1 MRSEMVPGDAASSRL
16 QEDFQVFRQTILK
29 GDAAAAII
37 QSASILERSRS
48 KGERDPV
55 IEAMIRMERALH
67 GANEPSL
74 IGAELRW
81 CADRMNAVAPGS
93 ANHGICLLNLA
104 AWHRNRGETMM
115 SLATHSDISSS
126 SGHPMQVLGLSRLE
140 AARMLVSL
148 DDFDPAMRHLWTARE
163 CLAQS
168 GMSLEALSASLEWLD
183 LALEEVDSESP
194 RMASR
199 VTEAAP
205 RNGPGTTWVPANPED
220 IREVVESL
228 IPVLLDDVSGDERKD
243 IGLILDAAEVL
254 RENSWRQLILERIT
268 EIQDPSV
275 VEALQS

>member
-1 MRSEMVPGDAASSRL
+1 MVPGDATKSRL

-48 KGERDPV
+48 KDERDPV
-55 IEAMIRMERALH
+55 IEAMIRMERALY
-67 GANEPSL
+67 GDNESSL
-74 IGAELRW
+74 VGTELRW

>member
-1 MRSEMVPGDAASSRL
+1 MGSGDAASSRL
-16 QEDFQVFRQTILK
+16 QEDFKVYRQTILK

-48 KGERDPV
+48 KDERDPV

-67 GANEPSL
+67 GANESSL
-74 IGAELRW
+74 VGAELRW
-81 CADRMNAVAPGS
+81 CADRMNALAPGS

-126 SGHPMQVLGLSRLE
+126 SGHPIQILGLSRLE
-140 AARMLVSL
+140 AARILVNL

-168 GMSLEALSASLEWLD
+168 GMSPEALSASLEWLD
-183 LALEEVDSESP
+183 IALEEVDSESP
-194 RMASR
+194 RMATR

-205 RNGPGTTWVPANPED
+205 RSGPGTTWVPANPED

-228 IPVLLDDVSGDERKD
+228 IPVLLDDVSGDERRD

-254 RENSWRQLILERIT
+254 RDDSWLQLITERIT

-275 VEALQS
+275 IEALQS

>member
-1 MRSEMVPGDAASSRL
+1 MVSGDAASSRL
-16 QEDFQVFRQTILK
+16 QEDFRVYRQTILK

-48 KGERDPV
+48 KDERDPV
-55 IEAMIRMERALH
+55 IEAMIRMERTLH
-67 GANEPSL
+67 GANESSL
-74 IGAELRW
+74 VGAELRW
-81 CADRMNAVAPGS
+81 CADRMNALAPGS
-93 ANHGICLLNLA
+93 ADHGICLLNLA

-126 SGHPMQVLGLSRLE
+126 SGHPIQVLGLSRLE
-140 AARMLVSL
+140 AARILVNL

-168 GMSLEALSASLEWLD
+168 GMSPEALSASLEWLD
-183 LALEEVDSESP
+183 IALEEVDSESP
-194 RMASR
+194 RMATR

-205 RNGPGTTWVPANPED
+205 RSGPGTTWVPANPED

-243 IGLILDAAEVL
+243 IGLILDAAEAL
-254 RENSWRQLILERIT
+254 RDDSWLQLITERIT
-268 EIQDPSV
+268 EIQDPKV
-275 VEALQS
+275 IEALQS

>member
-1 MRSEMVPGDAASSRL
+1 MVPGDAASSRL
-16 QEDFQVFRQTILK
+16 HGDFQVFRQTILK

-48 KGERDPV
+48 KGERAPV

-74 IGAELRW
+74 VGAELRW

>member
-1 MRSEMVPGDAASSRL
+1 MDSRDAVSSRL
-16 QEDFQVFRQTILK
+16 QEDFKVYRQTILK

-48 KGERDPV
+48 KDERDPV

-74 IGAELRW
+74 VGAELRW
-81 CADRMNAVAPGS
+81 CADRMNAMAPGS

-126 SGHPMQVLGLSRLE
+126 SGHPIQVLGLSRLE
-140 AARMLVSL
+140 AARMLVSM

-163 CLAQS
+163 CLTQS
-168 GMSLEALSASLEWLD
+168 EMFPEALSASLEWLD
-183 LALEEVDSESP
+183 IALEEVDSESP
-194 RMASR
+194 RMATR

-205 RNGPGTTWVPANPED
+205 RSGPGTTWVPANPED

-228 IPVLLDDVSGDERKD
+228 IPVLLDDVSGDERRD

-254 RENSWRQLILERIT
+254 REDLWLQLISERIT
-268 EIQDPSV
+268 EIQDPRV
-275 VEALQS
+275 IEALQS

>member
-1 MRSEMVPGDAASSRL
+1 MVSGDAASSRL
-16 QEDFQVFRQTILK
+16 QEDFQVYRQTILK

-48 KGERDPV
+48 KDERDPV

-67 GANEPSL
+67 GANESSL
-74 IGAELRW
+74 VGAELRW
-81 CADRMNAVAPGS
+81 CADRMNAMAPGS

-168 GMSLEALSASLEWLD
+168 GMSPEALSASLEWLD
-183 LALEEVDSESP
+183 IALEEVDSESP
-194 RMASR
+194 RMATR

-205 RNGPGTTWVPANPED
+205 RSGPGTTWVPANPED

-228 IPVLLDDVSGDERKD
+228 IPVLLDDVSGDERRD
-243 IGLILDAAEVL
+243 IGLILDAAEAL
-254 RENSWRQLILERIT
+254 KEDSWMQLISERIT
-268 EIQDPSV
+268 DIQDPSV
-275 VEALQS
+275 IEALQS

>member
-1 MRSEMVPGDAASSRL
+1 MSSGDAASSRL
-16 QEDFQVFRQTILK
+16 QEDFKVYRQTILK

-48 KGERDPV
+48 KDERDPV

-74 IGAELRW
+74 VGAELRW
-81 CADRMNAVAPGS
+81 CADRMNAMAPGS

-126 SGHPMQVLGLSRLE
+126 SGHPIQVLGLSRLE
-140 AARMLVSL
+140 AARMLVSM

-163 CLAQS
+163 CLTQS
-168 GMSLEALSASLEWLD
+168 EMFPEALSASLEWLD
-183 LALEEVDSESP
+183 IALEEVDSESP
-194 RMASR
+194 RMATR

-205 RNGPGTTWVPANPED
+205 RSGPGTTWVPANPED

-228 IPVLLDDVSGDERKD
+228 IPMLLDDVSGDERRD

-254 RENSWRQLILERIT
+254 REELWLQLISERIT
-268 EIQDPSV
+268 EIQDPKV
-275 VEALQS
+275 IEALQS

>member
-1 MRSEMVPGDAASSRL
+1 MVSGDAVNSRL

-67 GANEPSL
+67 GANETSL

>member
-1 MRSEMVPGDAASSRL
+1 MVSGDAASSRL
-16 QEDFQVFRQTILK
+16 QEDFQVYRQTILK

-48 KGERDPV
+48 KDERDPV

-74 IGAELRW
+74 VGAELRW
-81 CADRMNAVAPGS
+81 CADRMNAMAPGS

-163 CLAQS
+163 CLAES
-168 GMSLEALSASLEWLD
+168 GMSPEALSASLEWLD
-183 LALEEVDSESP
+183 IALEEVDSKSP
-194 RMASR
+194 RMATR
-199 VTEAAP
+199 VTDAAP
-205 RNGPGTTWVPANPED
+205 RSGPGTTWIPANPED

-228 IPVLLDDVSGDERKD
+228 IPVLLDDVSGDERRD
-243 IGLILDAAEVL
+243 IGLILDAAEAL
-254 RENSWRQLILERIT
+254 KEDSWMQLISERIT
-268 EIQDPSV
+268 DIQDPSV
-275 VEALQS
+275 IEALQS

>member
-1 MRSEMVPGDAASSRL
+1 MVSGDAASSRL
-16 QEDFQVFRQTILK
+16 QEDFQVYRQTILK

-48 KGERDPV
+48 KDERDPV

-74 IGAELRW
+74 VGAELRW
-81 CADRMNAVAPGS
+81 CADRMNAMAPGS

-126 SGHPMQVLGLSRLE
+126 SGHPIQVLGLSRLE

-163 CLAQS
+163 CLAES
-168 GMSLEALSASLEWLD
+168 GMSPEALSASLEWLD
-183 LALEEVDSESP
+183 IALEEVDSKSP
-194 RMASR
+194 RMATR
-199 VTEAAP
+199 VTDAAP
-205 RNGPGTTWVPANPED
+205 RSGPGTTWIPANPED

-228 IPVLLDDVSGDERKD
+228 IPVLLDDVSGDERRD

-254 RENSWRQLILERIT
+254 REDSWLQLISERIT
-268 EIQDPSV
+268 DIQDPSV
-275 VEALQS
+275 IEALQS

>member
-1 MRSEMVPGDAASSRL
+1 MVPGDAASSRL

-74 IGAELRW
+74 VGAELRW

-228 IPVLLDDVSGDERKD
+228 IPVLLADVSGDERKD

>member
-1 MRSEMVPGDAASSRL
+1 MVPGDAASSRL

-74 IGAELRW
+74 VGAELRW

-254 RENSWRQLILERIT
+254 RENSWQQLILERIT

>member
-1 MRSEMVPGDAASSRL
+1 MGSGDAASSRL
-16 QEDFQVFRQTILK
+16 QEDFKVYRQTILK

-48 KGERDPV
+48 KDERDPV

-67 GANEPSL
+67 GANESSL
-74 IGAELRW
+74 VGAELRW
-81 CADRMNAVAPGS
+81 CADRMNALAPGS

-126 SGHPMQVLGLSRLE
+126 SGHPIQVLGLSRLE

-168 GMSLEALSASLEWLD
+168 GMSPEALSASLEWLD
-183 LALEEVDSESP
+183 IALEEVDSESP
-194 RMASR
+194 RMATR

-205 RNGPGTTWVPANPED
+205 RSGPGTTWVPANPED

-228 IPVLLDDVSGDERKD
+228 IPVLLDDVSGDERRD
-243 IGLILDAAEVL
+243 IGLILDAAEAL
-254 RENSWRQLILERIT
+254 RDDSWLQLITERIT

-275 VEALQS
+275 IEALQS

>member
-1 MRSEMVPGDAASSRL
+1 MGSGDAASSRL
-16 QEDFQVFRQTILK
+16 QEDFKVYRQTILQ

-48 KGERDPV
+48 KDERDPV

-67 GANEPSL
+67 GANESSL
-74 IGAELRW
+74 VGAELRW
-81 CADRMNAVAPGS
+81 CADRMNAMAPGS

-168 GMSLEALSASLEWLD
+168 GMSPEALSASLEWLD
-183 LALEEVDSESP
+183 IALEEVDSESP
-194 RMASR
+194 RMATR

-205 RNGPGTTWVPANPED
+205 RSGPGTTWVPANPED

-228 IPVLLDDVSGDERKD
+228 IPVLLDDVSGDERRD

-254 RENSWRQLILERIT
+254 RDDSWLQLIAERIT

-275 VEALQS
+275 IEALQS

>member
-1 MRSEMVPGDAASSRL
+1 MRSEMVSGDAASSRL
-16 QEDFQVFRQTILK
+16 QEDFQVYRQTILK

-48 KGERDPV
+48 KDERDPV

-74 IGAELRW
+74 VGAELRW
-81 CADRMNAVAPGS
+81 CADRMNAMAPGS

-126 SGHPMQVLGLSRLE
+126 SGHPIQVLGLSRLE
-140 AARMLVSL
+140 AARMLVSM

-163 CLAQS
+163 CLTQS
-168 GMSLEALSASLEWLD
+168 EMFPEALSASLEWLD
-183 LALEEVDSESP
+183 IALEEVDSESP
-194 RMASR
+194 RMATR

-205 RNGPGTTWVPANPED
+205 RSGPGTTWVPANPED

-228 IPVLLDDVSGDERKD
+228 IPMLLDDVSGDERRD

-254 RENSWRQLILERIT
+254 REDLWLQLISERIA
-268 EIQDPSV
+268 EIQDPKV
-275 VEALQS
+275 IEALQS

>member
-1 MRSEMVPGDAASSRL
+1 MGSGDAASSRL
-16 QEDFQVFRQTILK
+16 QEDFKVYRQTILK

-48 KGERDPV
+48 KDERDPV

-67 GANEPSL
+67 GANESSL
-74 IGAELRW
+74 VGAELRW
-81 CADRMNAVAPGS
+81 CADRMNAMDPGS

-126 SGHPMQVLGLSRLE
+126 SGHPIQVLGLSRLE

-168 GMSLEALSASLEWLD
+168 GMSPEALSASLEWLD
-183 LALEEVDSESP
+183 IALEEVDSESP
-194 RMASR
+194 RMATR

-205 RNGPGTTWVPANPED
+205 RSGPGTTWVPANPED

-228 IPVLLDDVSGDERKD
+228 IPVLLDDVSGDERRD

-254 RENSWRQLILERIT
+254 REDSWMQLISERIT
-268 EIQDPSV
+268 DIQDPSV
-275 VEALQS
+275 IEALQS